1 MGEWRNSKA
10 KGRWI
15 RADLSKLVLEI
26 DSNGVVKATGNLDA
40 FAKKAKQTEG
50 NTKTLDSVFNKFNLS
65 TIAAGAGCVS
75 LVAGITKLV
84 GALANFTKG
93 SIAAY
98 SEFENVRT
106 NLQIVLGDVELAAS
120 TFEELKELGAK
131 TPFSVTGL
139 TDAAT
144 QLVQTGTAVE
154 DLTETLRLL
163 GDVSGGSQE
172 KFNRIVQNY
181 AQIQSVGKT
190 TAMDIKQFAMAGLPI
205 YEELEKLGVQGNA
218 TAEEINAAFKSMA
231 GEGGKFFNGM
241 AIQSET
247 LTGKVSTLKDTWQE
261 FQATFAENTGLG
273 QMWKGFL
280 DFLTK
285 SIEDFTELLEM
296 KDYNADKNIKSG
308 NYGVADVKIDIEG
321 YIAHAQEE
329 METIARVRENIYNL
343 FQENNPYRFK
353 ALEGTGFTD
362 YMDFMVYANDEISRY
377 SKEIEYL
384 NNQLS
389 FIETQQE
396 NISNIFN
403 SNSETEQRVASYNA
417 QYQDAFKEI
426 EEMFSKT
433 EEGKRKELE
442 KTIAMLEETKKLR
455 EWELSENKATGL
467 YSATTKQQDEEFL
480 AMIDVLIEN
489 TNSQLAKMD
498 EKVEDSILT
507 WREYWQTVTGEN
519 IEGKS
524 GAYAARDFLAIFE
537 GRRQTALE
545 LSAVLGTDY
554 NEVNESFAN
563 ELKNIIEKLVTKEG
577 LDESFKVDDNSI
589 EALVRKYK
597 ELMALL
603 PKETEEPIKD
613 VFRGWVTELE
623 EAFRE
628 SLENGDW
635 NKALGQGIGYAFA
648 AATTGTDVGTFANSY
663 VETGSVETA
672 LIETL
677 IQSLAK
683 LVGGFEGL
691 ELILNPVQDLLKGF
705 EPVLKSAALVLYY
718 VMSPLRLLGEG
729 LQLWFGWLFGDMSDA
744 WDELVDSQKEEIEKM
759 KDLTAQYEKLKAA
772 IKEQEEYYL
781 KKKTDLNAQT
791 EINNLTRVN
800 DMILTPNG
808 NFSTH
813 PDDYLIAT
821 KNPHSLGGGVTVNVK
836 IENTV
841 SDSVNANVSQTT
853 NAKGEQELIVMISK
867 KIAGDVANGANGW
880 DSALNARSQRL
891 QGRMI
896 SLW

>member
-1 MGEWRNSKA
+1 MINFSK
-10 KGRWI
+10 
-15 RADLSKLVLEI
+15 S
-26 DSNGVVKATGNLDA
+26 
-40 FAKKAKQTEG
+40 
-50 NTKTLDSVFNKFNLS
+50 
-65 TIAAGAGCVS
+65 S
-75 LVAGITKLV
+75 L
-84 GALANFTKG
+84 
-93 SIAAY
+93 AAY
-98 SEFENVRT
+98 SEFESVRT
-106 NLQIVLGDVELAAS
+106 NLQIVLGDMELAAS

-181 AQIQSVGKT
+181 TQIQSVGKT
-190 TAMDIKQFAMAGLPI
+190 TAMDIRQFAMAGLPI

-247 LTGKVSTLKDTWQE
+247 MAGKVSTLKDTWQE

-273 QMWKGFL
+273 QAWKNVL
-280 DFLTK
+280 DAIT
-285 SIEDFTELLEM
+285 
-296 KDYNADKNIKSG
+296 
-308 NYGVADVKIDIEG
+308 
-321 YIAHAQEE
+321 
-329 METIARVRENIYNL
+329 
-343 FQENNPYRFK
+343 K
-353 ALEGTGFTD
+353 ALENQIDVLSGDQLERNERVKSGSYSTD
-362 YMDFMVYANDEISRY
+362 DLIANYQERINALEEEINQVNSQREAMY
-377 SKEIEYL
+377 SKPSTFAYGGKSRQDFLIEL
-384 NNQLS
+384 GVR
-389 FIETQQE
+389 
-396 NISNIFN
+396 ISELTAERNHFVELIDN
-403 SNSETEQRVASYNA
+403 ANKLAELTPKQDNTSSRVEEYNKEYTEMYA
-417 QYQDAFKEI
+417 QV
-426 EEMFSKT
+426 EEMFART
-433 EEGKRKELE
+433 EQGKRKELQATLE
-442 KTIAMLEETKKLR
+442 MLEEAKKLR
-455 EWELSENKATGL
+455 EWEVSENKATGL
-467 YSATTKQQDEEFL
+467 YSATAKQQDEEYL
-480 AMIDVLIEN
+480 TMIDVLIEN
-489 TNSQLAKMD
+489 TISEMD
-498 EKVEDSILT
+498 KLNEVVEDSILT
-507 WREYWQTVTGEN
+507 WREYWETVTGQN

-537 GRRQTALE
+537 GRRQTALK

-577 LDESFKVDDNSI
+577 LDERFKVDDNSI

-603 PKETEEPIKD
+603 PKETEEPMKE

-628 SLENGDW
+628 SLENGDFW
-635 NKALGQGIGYAFA
+635 QSLGQGTGYAFA
-648 AATTGTDVGTFANSY
+648 AATTGTDVGTFANSF

-691 ELILNPVQDLLKGF
+691 ELVLNPVQDLLKGF
-705 EPVLKSAALVLYY
+705 EPILKSAALVLYY

-729 LQLWFGWLFGDMSDA
+729 LQKWFGWLFGDMADA
-744 WDELVDSQKEEIEKM
+744 WDELVDSQKDEIEKM
-759 KDLTAQYEKLKAA
+759 KDLTAQYEKLKSA
-772 IKEQEEYYL
+772 IKDQEEYYL

-791 EINNLTRVN
+791 EINNLTKVN

-821 KNPHSLGGGVTVNVK
+821 KNPHSLGGGVIVNVK

-896 SLW
+896 SL

>member
-1 MGEWRNSKA
+1 MVN
-10 KGRWI
+10 
-15 RADLSKLVLEI
+15 
-26 DSNGVVKATGNLDA
+26 
-40 FAKKAKQTEG
+40 
-50 NTKTLDSVFNKFNLS
+50 
-65 TIAAGAGCVS
+65 
-75 LVAGITKLV
+75 GITKVASSLV
-84 GALANFTKG
+84 NFTKQ

-106 NLQIVLGDVELAAS
+106 NLQIVLGDAELAAS

-181 AQIQSVGKT
+181 AQIQSVGQT
-190 TAMDIKQFAMAGLPI
+190 TAMDIRQFAMAGLPI

-231 GEGGKFFNGM
+231 GEGGTFFNGM
-241 AIQSET
+241 VIQSET

-273 QMWKGFL
+273 QVWKGFL

-285 SIEDFTELLEM
+285 SVEDFTELLEM
-296 KDYNADKNIKSG
+296 KDYKADKNIKSG
-308 NYGVADVKIDIEG
+308 NYGVDDVKIDIEG

-329 METIARVRENIYNL
+329 MESIIRVREYIYNL

-353 ALEGTGFTD
+353 ALEGTGFTEYTD
-362 YMDFMVYANDEISRY
+362 YMVYANDEISRY
-377 SKEIEYL
+377 SREIEYL

-417 QYQDAFKEI
+417 QYQEAYKEI

-442 KTIAMLEETKKLR
+442 KTIAMLEETKRLR
-455 EWELSENKATGL
+455 EWEISENKATGL
-467 YSATTKQQDEEFL
+467 YSANAKQQDEEFL
-480 AMIDVLIEN
+480 AMIDVLIED

-498 EKVEDSILT
+498 EKLDTTNEKVEDSILT

-577 LDESFKVDDNSI
+577 LDERFNIDDNSI
-589 EALVRKYK
+589 NALLRKYK

-603 PKETEEPIKD
+603 PKETEEPIKE

-628 SLENGDW
+628 SLENGDMS
-635 NKALGQGIGYAFA
+635 KALGQGIGYAFA
-648 AATTGTDVGTFANSY
+648 AATTGTDVGTFANSF

-705 EPVLKSAALVLYY
+705 EPILKSAALVLYY

-729 LQLWFGWLFGDMSDA
+729 LQKWFGWLFGDMADA

-821 KNPHSLGGGVTVNVK
+821 KTPHSLGGGVTVNVK
-836 IENTV
+836 VENTV

-867 KIAGDVANGANGW
+867 KIAVDVANGANGW
-880 DSALNARSQRL
+880 DSAFGARNQRL

-896 SLW
+896 SL

>member
-1 MGEWRNSKA
+1 M
-10 KGRWI
+10 
-15 RADLSKLVLEI
+15 
-26 DSNGVVKATGNLDA
+26 KATGNLDA

-65 TIAAGAGCVS
+65 TIAAGAGCLT
-75 LVAGITKLV
+75 LVNGITKVASSLV
-84 GALANFTKG
+84 NFTKQ

-106 NLQIVLGDVELAAS
+106 NLQIVLGDMELATS

-190 TAMDIKQFAMAGLPI
+190 TSMDIRQFAMAGLPI

-247 LTGKVSTLKDTWQE
+247 LSGKLSTLQDTWQE
-261 FQATFAENTGLG
+261 FQATFAENTGFG
-273 QMWKGFL
+273 KAWKSVL
-280 DFLTK
+280 DSITK
-285 SIEDFTELLEM
+285 ALENQI
-296 KDYNADKNIKSG
+296 DVLSGDQLERNERIKSG
-308 NYGVADVKIDIEG
+308 SYTTEDLIANYQQRINAIKTEIAKYDKYRTAVYNNTDVDYGGKTREDYLIEIATKIMELAEERTHFENE
-321 YIAHAQEE
+321 IAKAEKLLSLSGKPIDDVETRVEE
-329 METIARVRENIYNL
+329 YNK
-343 FQENNPYRFK
+343 EYN
-353 ALEGTGFTD
+353 E
-362 YMDFMVYANDEISRY
+362 MY
-377 SKEIEYL
+377 S
-384 NNQLS
+384 S
-389 FIETQQE
+389 V
-396 NISNIFN
+396 S
-403 SNSETEQRVASYNA
+403 
-417 QYQDAFKEI
+417 
-426 EEMFSKT
+426 EMFAKT
-433 EEGKRKELE
+433 EEGKRKELQATLE
-442 KTIAMLEETKKLR
+442 MLEEAKKLR
-455 EWELSENKATGL
+455 EWEVSENKATGL
-467 YSATTKQQDEEFL
+467 YSATAKQQDEEYL
-480 AMIDVLIEN
+480 TMIDVLIEN
-489 TNSQLAKMD
+489 TISEMD
-498 EKVEDSILT
+498 KLNEVVEDSILT
-507 WREYWQTVTGEN
+507 WREYWETVTGQN
-519 IEGKS
+519 IEGKT
-524 GAYAARDFLAIFE
+524 GAIAAEEYLATFE
-537 GRRQTALE
+537 TRRQKALE
-545 LSAVLGTDY
+545 VGAVFGDDKNDINRAFL
-554 NEVNESFAN
+554 N
-563 ELKNIIEKLVTKEG
+563 ELKTLVEKLVTKEG
-577 LDESFKVDDNSI
+577 LDENFTLQDDSVNTLIS
-589 EALVRKYK
+589 AYQNLLK
-597 ELMALL
+597 EI
-603 PKETEEPIKD
+603 PKATEEIPKATEEQIKE
-613 VFRGWVTELE
+613 VFKGWVTELE
-623 EAFRE
+623 EVFRG

-635 NKALGQGIGYAFA
+635 SNALGQGTGYAFA

-663 VETGSVETA
+663 VETGSVKTA

-677 IQSLAK
+677 IQSLAE

-729 LQLWFGWLFGDMSDA
+729 LQKWFGWLFGDMEDA

-759 KDLTAQYEKLKAA
+759 KDLTAQYEKLKSA
-772 IKEQEEYYL
+772 IKDQEEYYL

-880 DSALNARSQRL
+880 DSALNARNQRL

-896 SLW
+896 SL

>member
-1 MGEWRNSKA
+1 MINFSK
-10 KGRWI
+10 
-15 RADLSKLVLEI
+15 S
-26 DSNGVVKATGNLDA
+26 
-40 FAKKAKQTEG
+40 
-50 NTKTLDSVFNKFNLS
+50 
-65 TIAAGAGCVS
+65 S
-75 LVAGITKLV
+75 L
-84 GALANFTKG
+84 
-93 SIAAY
+93 AAY
-98 SEFENVRT
+98 SEFESVRT
-106 NLQIVLGDVELAAS
+106 NLQIVLGDMELAAS

-205 YEELEKLGVQGNA
+205 YEELENLGVQGNA

-247 LTGKVSTLKDTWQE
+247 MAGKVSTLKDTWQE

-273 QMWKGFL
+273 KAWKSVL
-280 DFLTK
+280 DGITK
-285 SIEDFTELLEM
+285 AIESQIEVLNGDQTERNKRIESGSYTTEDLIANYQQRINAIKTEIA
-296 KDYNADKNIKSG
+296 KYDKYRTAVYNNTDVDYGEK
-308 NYGVADVKIDIEG
+308 
-321 YIAHAQEE
+321 
-329 METIARVRENIYNL
+329 TRE
-343 FQENNPYRFK
+343 
-353 ALEGTGFTD
+353 D
-362 YMDFMVYANDEISRY
+362 Y
-377 SKEIEYL
+377 L
-384 NNQLS
+384 
-389 FIETQQE
+389 IETATKIMELAEERTHFE
-396 NISNIFN
+396 NEIAKAEKLLSLSGKPIDDVETRVEEYNKEYN
-403 SNSETEQRVASYNA
+403 EMYSTVSEMFARTEQ
-417 QYQDAFKEI
+417 
-426 EEMFSKT
+426 
-433 EEGKRKELE
+433 GKRKELQATLE
-442 KTIAMLEETKKLR
+442 MLEEAKKLR
-455 EWELSENKATGL
+455 EWEVSENKATGL
-467 YSATTKQQDEEFL
+467 YSATAKRQDEEYL
-480 AMIDVLIEN
+480 TMIDVLIEN
-489 TNSQLAKMD
+489 TISEMD
-498 EKVEDSILT
+498 KLNEVVEDSILT
-507 WREYWQTVTGEN
+507 WREYWETVTGQN
-519 IEGKS
+519 IEGKT
-524 GAYAARDFLAIFE
+524 GAIAAEEYLTSFE
-537 GRRQTALE
+537 TRRQKALE
-545 LSAVLGTDY
+545 VGAVFGDDKNDINRAFL
-554 NEVNESFAN
+554 N
-563 ELKNIIEKLVTKEG
+563 ELKTLVEKLVTKEG
-577 LDESFKVDDNSI
+577 LDENFSLQDDSVNMLI
-589 EALVRKYK
+589 NAYQNLLK
-597 ELMALL
+597 EI
-603 PKETEEPIKD
+603 PKGTEEQIKD
-613 VFRGWVTELE
+613 VFKGWVTMLE
-623 EAFRE
+623 EVYRG
-628 SLENGDW
+628 SLENGDLG
-635 NKALGQGIGYAFA
+635 NALGQGVGYAFA

-663 VETGSVETA
+663 AETGSVETA

-677 IQSLAK
+677 IQSLAS

-729 LQLWFGWLFGDMSDA
+729 LQKWFGWLFGDMEDA

-759 KDLTAQYEKLKAA
+759 KDLTAQYEKLKSA

-836 IENTV
+836 IENTA

-867 KIAGDVANGANGW
+867 KIAVDVANGANGW

-896 SLW
+896 SL